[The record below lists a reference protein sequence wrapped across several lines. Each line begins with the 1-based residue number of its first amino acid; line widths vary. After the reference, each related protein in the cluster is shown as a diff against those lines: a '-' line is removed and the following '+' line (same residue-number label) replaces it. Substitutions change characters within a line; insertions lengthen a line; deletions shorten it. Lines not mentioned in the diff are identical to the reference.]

1 MTVLEAL
8 GLKHPDPCAPPDWIL
23 PSRNNLPLLEDLL
36 VDAANAFNSLN
47 HAAMLPCC
55 FMLMFFSLDV
65 LVFLLKPI
73 GDGRCWC

>member
-23 PSRNNLPLLEDLL
+23 PSRDNLPLLEDLL

-55 FMLMFFSLDV
+55 CMLMFFSLNV
-65 LVFLLKPI
+65 LVFLSKPI
-73 GDGRCWC
+73 GDGQCWC